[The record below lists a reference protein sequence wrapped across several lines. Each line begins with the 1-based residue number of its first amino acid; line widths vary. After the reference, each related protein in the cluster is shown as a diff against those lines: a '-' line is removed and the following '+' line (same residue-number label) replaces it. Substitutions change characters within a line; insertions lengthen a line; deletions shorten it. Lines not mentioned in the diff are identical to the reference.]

1 MSDTLMTIIGIFIA
15 VILMFILPL
24 IIVANKH
31 DQISQTVTQMAVSDF
46 VDTVTKQGE
55 ITEFDY
61 NKLIQKLYAT
71 GNSYDIEI
79 EAQIIDDNPR
89 RATTTLSSALTGEYK
104 YYSVYTNT
112 ILDKIREN
120 GKYELKKDD
129 YITVTAKNSNVT
141 VATILKN
148 MFYKLTGKDTHT
160 IGASAAQLVVNKSEA
175 EGTEITT
182 NPVTIHDGEKTVTVK
197 SKRYTKVETLVPL
210 PDSQMDSTDLKI
222 KLVDYNAN
230 YKVTVTVNS
239 QVYTVGE
246 TMPSYVIYN
255 DAGTYVLD
263 LKLVK
268 EILNMNDDDWQNATI
283 TVDYVQG

>member
-1 MSDTLMTIIGIFIA
+1 MISGGGKLMGSSIGEKFTS
-15 VILMFILPL
+15 L
-24 IIVANKH
+24 
-31 DQISQTVTQMAVSDF
+31 
-46 VDTVTKQGE
+46 
-55 ITEFDY
+55 
-61 NKLIQKLYAT
+61 
-71 GNSYDIEI
+71 
-79 EAQIIDDNPR
+79 
-89 RATTTLSSALTGEYK
+89 
-104 YYSVYTNT
+104 
-112 ILDKIREN
+112 
-120 GKYELKKDD
+120 
-129 YITVTAKNSNVT
+129 
-141 VATILKN
+141 
-148 MFYKLTGKDTHT
+148 
-160 IGASAAQLVVNKSEA
+160 VNKKVE
-175 EGTEITT
+175 
-182 NPVTIHDGEKTVTVK
+182 
-197 SKRYTKVETLVPL
+197 VETLVPL